1 MSLREEKRKRAK
13 NFSPEEELVLTMLAN
28 EKRYVLGLRKS
39 DAITWRRKMQ
49 AWKDVADLHFQQT
62 GVRREWKALREKYVN
77 IRRRSEGKPIGS
89 NKTLRL
95 YSSLEPSMGR
105 DEAPTSIINKAL
117 ESDASCKSAQCKHSL
132 KLTVILTQIMILQPS
147 REEDLITTRTEWLPG
162 NISTQSLP
170 KSCNRNLEEETI
182 NLIRLQQDFFRSKN
196 QRAQEKHDLEMRRE
210 KWKLEQE
217 VQEGKLRIEMI
228 ELEIMEKRVKLDM
241 K

>member
-1 MSLREEKRKRAK
+1 MSFREEKRKRAK
-13 NFSPEEELVLTMLAN
+13 NFSAEEELVLTMLAD
-28 EKRYVLGLRKS
+28 EKRNVLGLRKS

-95 YSSLEPSMGR
+95 YSSLEPSMRR
-105 DEAPTSIINKAL
+105 DDPTRIINKAL
-117 ESDASCKSAQCKHSL
+117 DSDASSDIDNAMSYVEKDELLADTTEVHN
-132 KLTVILTQIMILQPS
+132 PA
-147 REEDLITTRTEWLPG
+147 REEDLIATRTEWLSG
-162 NISTQSLP
+162 NIRTQSLP

-228 ELEIMEKRVKLDM
+228 ELEIMEKRAKLDM

>member
-1 MSLREEKRKRAK
+1 MSFREEKRKRAK
-13 NFSPEEELVLTMLAN
+13 NFSAEEELVLTMLAD
-28 EKRYVLGLRKS
+28 EKRNVLGLRKS

-95 YSSLEPSMGR
+95 YSSLEPSMRR
-105 DEAPTSIINKAL
+105 DEAPTRIINKAL
-117 ESDASCKSAQCKHSL
+117 DSDASSDIDNDMSYVEKDELLADTTESA
-132 KLTVILTQIMILQPS
+132 
-147 REEDLITTRTEWLPG
+147 REEDLIATRTEWLSG
-162 NISTQSLP
+162 NIRTQSLP

-228 ELEIMEKRVKLDM
+228 ELEIMEKRAKLDM